1 MVNYAFLEPGMV
13 GARNMEYTSYNDIT
27 KNTLNSSANY
37 AMSSS
42 FAVGGKKKTAKK
54 DAKKD
59 TKKDAKKDT
68 KKDAK
73 KDAKKTTKKK

>member
-42 FAVGGKKKTAKK
+42 FAVGGK
-54 DAKKD
+54 
-59 TKKDAKKDT
+59 
-68 KKDAK
+68 
-73 KDAKKTTKKK
+73 